1 MSQEVANN
9 RAEIDSVVVQ
19 LLQTNSSRL
28 MHWLEYTYVVI
39 LLGTLTQGPVNK
51 IWEGSGQVDP
61 RAIEITKFA
70 TYILIQAP
78 AVFMLVRRGISKN
91 LLNGPIGVLLL
102 FVGWMLF
109 STIWATSS
117 SNTVFESVT
126 LVLTCSVGLYVARS
140 FRLIEQLG
148 LFFVA
153 MQPGLIF
160 SWYAVRQNWSGSVQ
174 PEDGDWVGIYFNR
187 NSLAPPAALG
197 LLAASALLWIV
208 LVRRPKWWIAFALI
222 LLATTFFD
230 SYLLVRS
237 GSLTSVG
244 AIIVFGLV
252 WLFWT
257 VIRWWQ
263 RRQNISPR
271 QMLRVVYTS
280 FLFGTVFLTWL
291 GFRFQSTL
299 LERLGREIDF
309 NGREVLWRF
318 SWSGFKDRPI
328 IGWGWMSA
336 WRTQAF
342 FRDREFWWALTNN
355 YWSHSAM
362 MDVLLGG
369 GIIGAALLLVAIVW
383 SGARQLGSVCSEIS
397 GQWAFAATWFVI
409 AASTQESFVI
419 GNHFMLVL
427 LVSSMIGYQA
437 DQNDDSSNKTSSP
450 AQV

>member
-91 LLNGPIGVLLL
+91 FLNGPIGVLLL
-102 FVGWMLF
+102 FGGWMLF

-280 FLFGTVFLTWL
+280 FLFCTVFLTWL

-437 DQNDDSSNKTSSP
+437 DQNDDSLNKTSSP

>member
-1 MSQEVANN
+1 MP
-9 RAEIDSVVVQ
+9 

-28 MHWLEYTYVVI
+28 LHWLEYTYVVI

-61 RAIEITKFA
+61 KSIEITKFA
-70 TYILIQAP
+70 TYIFIQAP
-78 AVFMLVRRGISKN
+78 AAFLLVRRGISRS
-91 LLNGPIGVLLL
+91 LLKGPIGVLLL

-117 SNTVFESVT
+117 SNTIFESVT

-140 FRLIEQLG
+140 FRLIEQLS

-153 MQPGLIF
+153 MQPGLVF
-160 SWYAVRQNWSGSVQ
+160 SWFAVRQNWAGSVQ
-174 PEDGDWVGIYFNR
+174 PEDGSWVGIYFNR

-197 LLAASALLWIV
+197 LLAAAALLWV
-208 LVRRPKWWIAFALI
+208 VTVRRPKWWIAFSLI
-222 LLATTFFD
+222 LTAAIILD
-230 SYLLVRS
+230 SYLLLRS
-237 GSLTSVG
+237 GSSTSFG

-257 VIRWWQ
+257 LIRWWQ
-263 RRQNISPR
+263 RRKNISPK

-280 FLFGTVFLTWL
+280 FLLGTVILTL
-291 GFRFQSTL
+291 VGFRFQSAL
-299 LERLGREIDF
+299 LNRLGRNIDF

-318 SWSGFKDRPI
+318 SWSGFKDKPI

-336 WRTQAF
+336 WRTQEF
-342 FRDREFWWALTNN
+342 FKDREFWWSLTNN

-369 GIIGAALLLVAIVW
+369 GIVGATLLVVAIVW
-383 SGARQLGSVCSEIS
+383 GGAGQLGYVCSEIS

-409 AASTQESFVI
+409 AASTQESFII

-427 LVSSMIGYQA
+427 LVSSVIGFQPDKNTA
-437 DQNDDSSNKTSSP
+437 VFSKTITP

>member
-1 MSQEVANN
+1 MP
-9 RAEIDSVVVQ
+9 

-28 MHWLEYTYVVI
+28 LHWFEYTYVVI

-61 RAIEITKFA
+61 RPIEIAKLA
-70 TYILIQAP
+70 TYILVQAP
-78 AVFMLVRRGISKN
+78 AAFLLVRRGISRN
-91 LLNGPIGVLLL
+91 LLKGPIGVLLL

-117 SNTVFESVT
+117 SNTIFESVT

-140 FRLIEQLG
+140 FRLIEQLS

-160 SWYAVRQNWSGSVQ
+160 SWYAVQQKWPVSIQ
-174 PEDGDWVGIYFNR
+174 PEDGDWIGIYFNR

-197 LLAASALLWIV
+197 SMAAAALLWVV
-208 LVRRPKWWIAFALI
+208 LVRRPKWWIVFSLTLI
-222 LLATTFFD
+222 AATLLD
-230 SYLLVRS
+230 SYLLLRS
-237 GSLTSVG
+237 GSLTSLG
-244 AIIVFGLV
+244 AIVVFGLV

-257 VIRWWQ
+257 LIRWWQ
-263 RRQNISPR
+263 RRKNISPK

-280 FLFGTVFLTWL
+280 FLFGTVILTWV
-291 GFRFQSTL
+291 GFRFQNAL
-299 LERLGREIDF
+299 LNRLSRNIDF

-318 SWSGFKDRPI
+318 SWSGFKNRPI
-328 IGWGWMSA
+328 SGWGWMSA
-336 WRTQAF
+336 WRTREF
-342 FRDREFWWALTNN
+342 FNKDREFWWALTNS

-369 GIIGAALLLVAIVW
+369 GIVGATLLTVAIVW

-409 AASTQESFVI
+409 AASTQESFII

-427 LVSSMIGYQA
+427 LVSSMVGYQP
-437 DQNDDSSNKTSSP
+437 DQKDDSFNKTISP

>member
-91 LLNGPIGVLLL
+91 LLKGPMGVLLL

-437 DQNDDSSNKTSSP
+437 DQNDDSSNKTISP

>member
-1 MSQEVANN
+1 MSREVTNN
-9 RAEIDSVVVQ
+9 RAEVDSVVVQ
-19 LLQTNSSRL
+19 SLQANSSRL
-28 MHWLEYTYVVI
+28 WHWLEYVYVVT

-51 IWEGSGQVDP
+51 IWEGSSQVDP
-61 RAIEITKFA
+61 KAIEITKFA
-70 TYILIQAP
+70 TYILVQAP
-78 AVFMLVRRGISKN
+78 AIFLLVRRGISKN
-91 LLNGPIGVLLL
+91 LLKGPIGLLLL
-102 FVGWMLF
+102 FVSWMLL

-117 SNTVFESVT
+117 SNTVFESLT

-140 FRLIEQLG
+140 FSLIEQLS
-148 LFFVA
+148 LFGFA

-160 SWYAVRQNWSGSVQ
+160 SWFAVRQNWAGSVQ
-174 PEDGDWVGIYFNR
+174 PEDGNWIGIYFNR

-208 LVRRPKWWIAFALI
+208 LARRPKRWIAIGLTLI
-222 LLATTFFD
+222 AVTLFD

-237 GSLTSVG
+237 GSSTSLG
-244 AIIVFGLV
+244 AVMVFGLV
-252 WLFWT
+252 WLFWS

-263 RRQNISPR
+263 RHKNISPK
-271 QMLRVVYTS
+271 QILRMVYPS
-280 FLFGTVFLTWL
+280 FLLGVIVMTWV
-291 GFRFQSTL
+291 GFRFQSVL
-299 LERLGREIDF
+299 LNRLGRKIDF

-318 SWSGFKDRPI
+318 SWSGFKNRPI

-336 WRTQAF
+336 WRTQEF
-342 FRDREFWWALTNN
+342 FKDREFWWALTNN

-369 GIIGAALLLVAIVW
+369 GIIGATLLVFAIIW

-409 AASTQESFVI
+409 AASTQESFII

-437 DQNDDSSNKTSSP
+437 NQNDDSLNKTNSP
-450 AQV
+450 A

>member
-1 MSQEVANN
+1 
-9 RAEIDSVVVQ
+9 
-19 LLQTNSSRL
+19 
-28 MHWLEYTYVVI
+28 
-39 LLGTLTQGPVNK
+39 
-51 IWEGSGQVDP
+51 
-61 RAIEITKFA
+61 
-70 TYILIQAP
+70 
-78 AVFMLVRRGISKN
+78 
-91 LLNGPIGVLLL
+91 
-102 FVGWMLF
+102 MLF

>member
-28 MHWLEYTYVVI
+28 MHWLECTYVVI

-91 LLNGPIGVLLL
+91 LLKGPIGVLLL

-160 SWYAVRQNWSGSVQ
+160 SWYAVRQNWAGSVQ

-263 RRQNISPR
+263 RRKNISPR

-280 FLFGTVFLTWL
+280 FLFGTVFLSWL

-437 DQNDDSSNKTSSP
+437 DQNDDSSNKTISP

>member
-91 LLNGPIGVLLL
+91 LLKGPIGVLLL

>member
-1 MSQEVANN
+1 MLQEVTNN
-9 RAEIDSVVVQ
+9 QAEIDSVAVQ
-19 LLQTNSSRL
+19 SLQANSSRL
-28 MHWLEYTYVVI
+28 WHWLEYTYVVI

-61 RAIEITKFA
+61 RSIEITKFA

-78 AVFMLVRRGISKN
+78 AFFLLVRRGISKP
-91 LLNGPIGVLLL
+91 LLKGPIGLLLL
-102 FVGWMLF
+102 FVSWMLL
-109 STIWATSS
+109 STVWATSS

-126 LVLTCSVGLYVARS
+126 LVLTCSVGLYLARS
-140 FRLIEQLG
+140 FRLIEQLS

-160 SWYAVRQNWSGSVQ
+160 SWYAVRQKWPVSIQLEEGN
-174 PEDGDWVGIYFNR
+174 WVGIYFNR

-197 LLAASALLWIV
+197 LLAASALLWVV
-208 LVRRPKWWIAFALI
+208 LVRRPKWWAAFAVTLI
-222 LLATTFFD
+222 ATTLLD
-230 SYLLVRS
+230 SYLLLRS

-244 AIIVFGLV
+244 SVVVFGVV

-257 VIRWWQ
+257 VIRWWH
-263 RRQNISPR
+263 RRKKISPR
-271 QMLRVVYTS
+271 QMLRGVYPS
-280 FLFGTVFLTWL
+280 FLLGVVVTTWL
-291 GFRFQSTL
+291 GFRFQSVVFD
-299 LERLGREIDF
+299 RLGRKIDF

-318 SWSGFKDRPI
+318 SWNGFKDKPI

-336 WRTQAF
+336 WRTEKF
-342 FRDREFWWALTNN
+342 FDREFWWALTNN

-369 GIIGAALLLVAIVW
+369 GVIGATLLIVAIVW
-383 SGARQLGSVCSEIS
+383 GGARQLGSVCSEIS

-409 AASTQESFVI
+409 AASTQESFII

-427 LVSSMIGYQA
+427 LVSSVIGFQP
-437 DQNDDSSNKTSSP
+437 DKNTDVFSKTITP

>member
-91 LLNGPIGVLLL
+91 LLKGPIGVLLL

-263 RRQNISPR
+263 RRQNISLR

>member
-1 MSQEVANN
+1 ML
-9 RAEIDSVVVQ
+9 

-28 MHWLEYTYVVI
+28 LHWLEYTYVVI

-61 RAIEITKFA
+61 RSIEVTKFA
-70 TYILIQAP
+70 TYILVQAP
-78 AVFMLVRRGISKN
+78 AFFLLARRRISKEF
-91 LLNGPIGVLLL
+91 LKGPIGLLL
-102 FVGWMLF
+102 FFVSWMLL
-109 STIWATSS
+109 STAWATSS
-117 SNTVFESVT
+117 SNSVFESVT
-126 LVLTCSVGLYVARS
+126 LVLTCSVGLYLARS
-140 FRLIEQLG
+140 FRLIEQLS

-160 SWYAVRQNWSGSVQ
+160 SWYAVRQNWPGSVQ
-174 PEDGDWVGIYFNR
+174 PEDGSWVGIYFNR

-197 LLAASALLWIV
+197 LLAAAALLWVVI
-208 LVRRPKWWIAFALI
+208 VRRPKWWIVFSLTLI
-222 LLATTFFD
+222 AATLLD
-230 SYLLVRS
+230 SYLLLRS
-237 GSLTSVG
+237 GSSTSFG

-257 VIRWWQ
+257 LIRWWQ
-263 RRQNISPR
+263 RHKNIAPK

-280 FLFGTVFLTWL
+280 FLLGTVILTL
-291 GFRFQSTL
+291 VGFRFQSAL
-299 LERLGREIDF
+299 LNRLGRNIDF

-318 SWSGFKDRPI
+318 SWSGFKDKPI

-336 WRTQAF
+336 WRTQEF
-342 FRDREFWWALTNN
+342 FTNREFWWSLTNN

-369 GIIGAALLLVAIVW
+369 GIVGATLLVVAIVW
-383 SGARQLGSVCSEIS
+383 GGARQLGSVCSEIS

-409 AASTQESFVI
+409 AASTQESFII

-427 LVSSMIGYQA
+427 LISSMIGFQPDKNTDA
-437 DQNDDSSNKTSSP
+437 LSKTI
-450 AQV
+450 ARGQV

>member
-1 MSQEVANN
+1 MQS
-9 RAEIDSVVVQ
+9 
-19 LLQTNSSRL
+19 LQANSSRL
-28 MHWLEYTYVVI
+28 WHWLEYVYVVT

-70 TYILIQAP
+70 TYILVQAP
-78 AVFMLVRRGISKN
+78 AIFLLVRRGISKN
-91 LLNGPIGVLLL
+91 LLKGPIGLLLL
-102 FVGWMLF
+102 FVSWMLL

-126 LVLTCSVGLYVARS
+126 LVLTCSVGLYIARRFS
-140 FRLIEQLG
+140 LIEQLS
-148 LFFVA
+148 LFGFA

-160 SWYAVRQNWSGSVQ
+160 SWFAVRQNWAGSVQ
-174 PEDGDWVGIYFNR
+174 PEDGNWIGIYFNR

-197 LLAASALLWIV
+197 LVAASALLWIV
-208 LVRRPKWWIAFALI
+208 LIRRPKWWIATGVTLIVVAL
-222 LLATTFFD
+222 FD
-230 SYLLVRS
+230 SYLLLRS
-237 GSLTSVG
+237 GSSTSVG
-244 AIIVFGLV
+244 AVVVFLLV

-257 VIRWWQ
+257 VIRWGK
-263 RRQNISPR
+263 RHKNISPR
-271 QMLRVVYTS
+271 QMLRMVYPT
-280 FLFGTVFLTWL
+280 FLFGVVVMTWV
-291 GFRFQSTL
+291 GFRFQSAL
-299 LERLGREIDF
+299 LNRLGRRIDF

-336 WRTQAF
+336 WRTQNF
-342 FRDREFWWALTNN
+342 FQNREFWWALTNN
-355 YWSHSAM
+355 YWSHSAI

-369 GIIGAALLLVAIVW
+369 GIIGAALLGVAIVW

-409 AASTQESFVI
+409 AAATQESFFI

-437 DQNDDSSNKTSSP
+437 DQNDDSLNKTISP
-450 AQV
+450 E

>member
-91 LLNGPIGVLLL
+91 LLKGPIGVLLL

-263 RRQNISPR
+263 RHQNISLR

-369 GIIGAALLLVAIVW
+369 GIIGTALLLVAIVW

-437 DQNDDSSNKTSSP
+437 DQNDDSSNKTISP

>member
-70 TYILIQAP
+70 TYMLIQAP

-91 LLNGPIGVLLL
+91 LLKGPIGVLLL

-263 RRQNISPR
+263 RRQNISLR

-437 DQNDDSSNKTSSP
+437 DQNDDSSNKTISP

>member
-28 MHWLEYTYVVI
+28 MHWLECTYVVI

-91 LLNGPIGVLLL
+91 LLKGPMGVLLL

-263 RRQNISPR
+263 RHQNISLR

-437 DQNDDSSNKTSSP
+437 DQNDDSSNKTISP

>member
-28 MHWLEYTYVVI
+28 MHWLEYTYVVV

-91 LLNGPIGVLLL
+91 LLKEPIGVLLL

-197 LLAASALLWIV
+197 LLAASALLWVV
-208 LVRRPKWWIAFALI
+208 LVRRQKWWFVFALI
-222 LLATTFFD
+222 LLGSTFFD
-230 SYLLVRS
+230 SYLLLRS
-237 GSLTSVG
+237 GSLTSLG

-263 RRQNISPR
+263 RRKNISPR
-271 QMLRVVYTS
+271 QMLRVVYPS
-280 FLFGTVFLTWL
+280 FLLGVVVTTWL
-291 GFRFQSTL
+291 GFRFQSVL
-299 LERLGREIDF
+299 LNRLGRKIDF

-318 SWSGFKDRPI
+318 SWSGFKDKPI

-336 WRTQAF
+336 WRTEKF
-342 FRDREFWWALTNN
+342 FDREFWWALTNN

-369 GIIGAALLLVAIVW
+369 GIIGATLLIVAIVW

-409 AASTQESFVI
+409 AASTQESFII

-437 DQNDDSSNKTSSP
+437 DKNTDVVNKTISP

>member
-91 LLNGPIGVLLL
+91 LLKGPIGVLLL

-244 AIIVFGLV
+244 AIIVFCLV

-263 RRQNISPR
+263 RHQNISLR

-437 DQNDDSSNKTSSP
+437 DQNDDSSNKTISP

>member
-91 LLNGPIGVLLL
+91 LLKGPMGVLLL

-257 VIRWWQ
+257 IIRWWQ

-271 QMLRVVYTS
+271 QMLRGVYTS

-437 DQNDDSSNKTSSP
+437 DQNDDSSNKTISP

>member
-1 MSQEVANN
+1 MSQEVTNN
-9 RAEIDSVVVQ
+9 QAEIDSVAVQ
-19 LLQTNSSRL
+19 SLQINSSRL
-28 MHWLEYTYVVI
+28 WHWLEYTYVVI

-51 IWEGSGQVDP
+51 IWEGSSQVDP

-78 AVFMLVRRGISKN
+78 AFFLLVRRGISKN
-91 LLNGPIGVLLL
+91 LLKGPIGVLLL
-102 FVGWMLF
+102 FIGWMLF

-126 LVLTCSVGLYVARS
+126 LVLTCSVGLYLARS
-140 FRLIEQLG
+140 FRLIEQLS

-160 SWYAVRQNWSGSVQ
+160 SWYAVRQNWAGSVQ

-197 LLAASALLWIV
+197 LLAASALLWVV
-208 LVRRPKWWIAFALI
+208 LVRRQKWWFVFALI
-222 LLATTFFD
+222 LLGSTFFD
-230 SYLLVRS
+230 SYLLLRS

-263 RRQNISPR
+263 RRKNISPR
-271 QMLRVVYTS
+271 QMLRVVYPS
-280 FLFGTVFLTWL
+280 FLLGVVVTTWL
-291 GFRFQSTL
+291 GFRFQSAL
-299 LERLGREIDF
+299 LNRLGRRIDF
-309 NGREVLWRF
+309 NGREVLWSF
-318 SWSGFKDRPI
+318 SWSGFKDKPI

-336 WRTQAF
+336 WRTQQF
-342 FRDREFWWALTNN
+342 FKEREFWWALTNN

-369 GIIGAALLLVAIVW
+369 GIIGATLLIVAIVW
-383 SGARQLGSVCSEIS
+383 SGARQLGSVFSEIS

-409 AASTQESFVI
+409 AASTQESFII

-437 DQNDDSSNKTSSP
+437 DKNTDVVNKTISP

>member
-1 MSQEVANN
+1 MQS
-9 RAEIDSVVVQ
+9 
-19 LLQTNSSRL
+19 LQANSSRL
-28 MHWLEYTYVVI
+28 WHWLEYVYVLT

-70 TYILIQAP
+70 TYILVQAP
-78 AVFMLVRRGISKN
+78 AIFLLVRRGISKN
-91 LLNGPIGVLLL
+91 LLKGPIGLLLL
-102 FVGWMLF
+102 FVSWMLL

-126 LVLTCSVGLYVARS
+126 LVLTCSVGLYIARRFS
-140 FRLIEQLG
+140 LIEQLS
-148 LFFVA
+148 LFGIA

-160 SWYAVRQNWSGSVQ
+160 SWFAVRQNWAGSVQ
-174 PEDGDWVGIYFNR
+174 PEDGNWIGIYFNR

-208 LVRRPKWWIAFALI
+208 LARRPKRWFAIGLI
-222 LLATTFFD
+222 LITVALFD
-230 SYLLVRS
+230 SYLLLRS
-237 GSLTSVG
+237 GSSTSVG
-244 AIIVFGLV
+244 AVVVFLLV

-257 VIRWWQ
+257 VIRWGK
-263 RRQNISPR
+263 RHKNISPR
-271 QMLRVVYTS
+271 QMLRMVYPT
-280 FLFGTVFLTWL
+280 FLFGVVVMTWV
-291 GFRFQSTL
+291 GFRFQSAL
-299 LERLGREIDF
+299 LNRLGRRIDF
-309 NGREVLWRF
+309 NGREVLWSF
-318 SWSGFKDRPI
+318 SWSGFKDKPI

-336 WRTQAF
+336 WRTEKF
-342 FRDREFWWALTNN
+342 FDREFWWALTNN

-369 GIIGAALLLVAIVW
+369 GIIGATLLIVAIVW

-409 AASTQESFVI
+409 AASTQESFII

-427 LVSSMIGYQA
+427 LVSSMIGYQP
-437 DQNDDSSNKTSSP
+437 DKNTDVFNKTITP

>member
-1 MSQEVANN
+1 MSQEVTNN
-9 RAEIDSVVVQ
+9 QAEIDSVAVQ
-19 LLQTNSSRL
+19 SLQINSSRL
-28 MHWLEYTYVVI
+28 WHWFEYTYVVI

-51 IWEGSGQVDP
+51 IWEGSSKVDP

-78 AVFMLVRRGISKN
+78 AFFLLVRRGISKN
-91 LLNGPIGVLLL
+91 LLKGPIGVLLL

-126 LVLTCSVGLYVARS
+126 LVLTCSVGLYLARS
-140 FRLIEQLG
+140 FRLIEQLS

-160 SWYAVRQNWSGSVQ
+160 SWYAVRQNWAGSVQ

-197 LLAASALLWIV
+197 LLAASALLWVV
-208 LVRRPKWWIAFALI
+208 LVRRQKWWFVFALI
-222 LLATTFFD
+222 LLGSTFFD
-230 SYLLVRS
+230 SYLLLRS
-237 GSLTSVG
+237 GSLTSLG

-263 RRQNISPR
+263 RRKNISPR
-271 QMLRVVYTS
+271 QMLRVVYPS
-280 FLFGTVFLTWL
+280 FLLGVVVTTWL
-291 GFRFQSTL
+291 GFRFQSAL
-299 LERLGREIDF
+299 LNRLGRRIDF
-309 NGREVLWRF
+309 NGREVLWSF
-318 SWSGFKDRPI
+318 SWSGFKDKPI

-336 WRTQAF
+336 WRTEKF
-342 FRDREFWWALTNN
+342 FDREFWWALTNN

-369 GIIGAALLLVAIVW
+369 GIIGATLLIVAIVW
-383 SGARQLGSVCSEIS
+383 SGARQFGSVCSEIS

-409 AASTQESFVI
+409 AASTQESFII

-427 LVSSMIGYQA
+427 LVSAVIGYQP
-437 DQNDDSSNKTSSP
+437 DKNTDVLNKTISP

>member
-91 LLNGPIGVLLL
+91 FLNGPIGVLLL
-102 FVGWMLF
+102 FGGWMLF

-271 QMLRVVYTS
+271 QILRVVYTS

>member
-299 LERLGREIDF
+299 LERIGREIDF

>member
-28 MHWLEYTYVVI
+28 MHWLECTYVVI

-91 LLNGPIGVLLL
+91 LLKGPIGVLLL

-299 LERLGREIDF
+299 LERLGSEIDF

-437 DQNDDSSNKTSSP
+437 DQNDDSSNKTISP